1 MSIRGA
7 FIAIFDQVAGRK
19 IAHQWPDGFIDS
31 EEFDAIAEFVIPKP
45 QLCGQLV
52 CLLAFGSTV
61 LGFPICIEHPKY
73 PRNALLFNL
82 CFVLDGAGGTGA
94 EASHQPAG
102 QSANYQQSAAAAN
115 QHGSVLL
122 GTAGGLGAAY
132 DGACAH
138 DEEAHGKLLTKLARS
153 LRTLEVEAAHLSD
166 PIRRAEL
173 ATLLPRLVQELN
185 ANRQCTLVV
194 DVANTLHLRL
204 QPPELFL
211 ASPVRPHDVP
221 VLVAEPGCE
230 ALLADLALRCVLPYI
245 DGFLPAVT
253 VAAMAGVEIGWAL
266 EVLTDLVALGCVVL
280 TDIITNDAVYV
291 PTARLTDLARSES
304 AQLACAT
311 YSKRPGRPTPRFRS
325 VFNFYCRMSPRSDGH
340 WATVGEVCTE
350 TPEEELQDIEV
361 RRCVQFALLNC
372 YLQRLHAYPRL
383 EILPTGQ
390 VSSGHFANGVQGGGL
405 TITAE
410 IQIAQLLDG
419 GHSDDEIACA
429 LNVSPFNLRALLD
442 RLRLDC
448 AWLYR
453 ADSP

>member
-173 ATLLPRLVQELN
+173 ATLLPRLLYELN

-194 DVANTLHLRL
+194 DITTF
-204 QPPELFL
+204 FL
-211 ASPVRPHDVP
+211 
-221 VLVAEPGCE
+221 
-230 ALLADLALRCVLPYI
+230 
-245 DGFLPAVT
+245 
-253 VAAMAGVEIGWAL
+253 MWAL

-429 LNVSPFNLRALLD
+429 LKKKKKNLRALLD